1 MILEGYPVNDQKGHW
16 GLTPLGMG
24 RGGFLM
30 VAPRARA
37 DAASGS
43 ATSATAALAIA
54 GHHSGVPRF
63 ACYGRVLSADI
74 ENWTSAVFDIA

>member
-1 MILEGYPVNDQKGHW
+1 VNDKKGHW

-24 RGGFLM
+24 RAGFLM

-37 DAASGS
+37 DASGS
-43 ATSATAALAIA
+43 ATGAVAALAIA

-63 ACYGRVLSADI
+63 ASHGRVPVPFTQNL
-74 ENWTSAVFDIA
+74 